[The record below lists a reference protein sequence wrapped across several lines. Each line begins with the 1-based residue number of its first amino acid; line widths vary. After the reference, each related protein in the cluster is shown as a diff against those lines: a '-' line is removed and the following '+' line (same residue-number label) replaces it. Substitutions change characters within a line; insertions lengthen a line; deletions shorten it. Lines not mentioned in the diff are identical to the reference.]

1 MVKSALC
8 VALGLVG
15 AFSSVVAQ
23 QPYRSVP
30 REQSHSTGVSNAPL
44 SLTLY
49 RPKASGA
56 GGDTLLL
63 HNGAVP
69 LWLDGPQVSTGII
82 DPGYSFASQWVQM
95 GFTSSGVF
103 PPALSSGRQPML
115 QSSSPGRPRSS
126 DGKDLV
132 TDGKDSSNEMVS
144 SSGNPVYYG
153 GEVGFLYGRSS
164 GNGGGDLYETYITGT
179 VGNDK
184 FQISAGALY
193 DDWNSNGRSV
203 KFRSFAVPR

>member
-1 MVKSALC
+1 
-8 VALGLVG
+8 
-15 AFSSVVAQ
+15 
-23 QPYRSVP
+23 
-30 REQSHSTGVSNAPL
+30 
-44 SLTLY
+44 
-49 RPKASGA
+49 
-56 GGDTLLL
+56 
-63 HNGAVP
+63 
-69 LWLDGPQVSTGII
+69 
-82 DPGYSFASQWVQM
+82 
-95 GFTSSGVF
+95 
-103 PPALSSGRQPML
+103 ML

-184 FQISAGALY
+184 FQISAGASY
-193 DDWNSNGRSV
+193 DDWNSNGRGV